1 MAQPASVAV
10 APAERR
16 ANFRSG
22 LRAGVGFAFPT
33 FVLAISFGVL
43 ARSLDWGVIAP
54 IVASGVVFSGSAQ
67 FALADVLGAGGSALA
82 AISAAVLVNAR
93 FAVMGVAVASTLE
106 GGRLRRAFEAQATV
120 DASWALANRGGGR
133 FDREILIGAT
143 LPQYAAWV
151 GGTVVGVLAGD
162 SIDPDALGLDVLF
175 PAFFLG
181 LLIEELRSGREHM
194 AAAGIAAGVA
204 LVLIPFV
211 PPGVPIIAAC
221 VGALIGLRRAR

>member
-1 MAQPASVAV
+1 MAEPVSVAV
-10 APAERR
+10 AHADRR

-33 FVLAISFGVL
+33 FVLAVSFGVL
-43 ARSLDWGVIAP
+43 ARSLDWGVVAP

-82 AISAAVLVNAR
+82 AIFAAVLVNAR
-93 FAVMGVAVASTLE
+93 FAVMGVAIASTLE
-106 GGRLRRAFEAQATV
+106 GGRLRRAFESQATV

-143 LPQYAAWV
+143 LPQYIAWV

-162 SIDPDALGLDVLF
+162 SIDPEALGLDVLF

-181 LLIEELRSGREHM
+181 LLIDELRSGREHIV
-194 AAAGIAAGVA
+194 AAGIAAGVA

-221 VGALIGLRRAR
+221 LGALIGLRRAR